1 MLFYQLQQNALA
13 CIDSLSLRLV
23 ECGMGAQFTY
33 TKITDG
39 SKGATGICLTPKTE
53 GFNGGFQGGDL
64 RELLTQGSAYDAG
77 KRAFALSAINA
88 ISQYLLI
95 KDKPILQQDMR
106 ATLTQFILNNT
117 TMDSKIMFVGHLQ
130 PVVQALKEKRD
141 NVSVFCRQHTDT
153 QNQVYNDIYEY
164 EAISEADVLIITGA
178 TLIGST
184 IDALL
189 HFAKDVPIKVLSGF
203 SAGAYPKWFEQ
214 SGITHIGSMYLE
226 DIKHST
232 LLYNNL
238 VEIFTYP
245 CYIEQVL

>member
-1 MLFYQLQQNALA
+1 MLFYQLQQNALS
-13 CIDSLSLRLV
+13 CIDSHSLRLV

-39 SKGATGICLTPKTE
+39 LSESTGVCLTPKTE
-53 GFNGGFQGGDL
+53 GFNGGFQDGDL

-88 ISQYLLI
+88 ISQYLLT
-95 KDKPILQQDMR
+95 KNKPLLQEDMR
-106 ATLTQFILNNT
+106 ASLTQFILKNT
-117 TMDSKIMFVGHLQ
+117 TVDSKIMFVGHLQ
-130 PVVQALKEKRD
+130 PVVKALKEKRN
-141 NVSVFCRQHTDT
+141 NVSVFCRQHTDVA
-153 QNQVYNDIYEY
+153 NQVYNDIYEY
-164 EAISEADVLIITGA
+164 EAISQADVLIITGA

-203 SAGAYPKWFEQ
+203 SAGAYPAWFEK
-214 SGITHIGSMYLE
+214 SGLTHIGSMYLE

-232 LLYNNL
+232 LLHNNL
-238 VEIFTYP
+238 GEIFTYP
-245 CYIEQVL
+245 CYITKV

>member
-1 MLFYQLQQNALA
+1 MLFYQLQQNALT
-13 CIDSLSLRLV
+13 CIDSHSLRLV

-39 SKGATGICLTPKTE
+39 SRGATGICLTPKTE

-106 ATLTQFILNNT
+106 ASLAQFVLENT
-117 TMDSKIMFVGHLQ
+117 NQDSKIMFVGHLQ
-130 PVVQALKEKRD
+130 PVVAALKERRN
-141 NVSVFCRQHTDT
+141 NVSVFCRQHTDVA
-153 QNQVYNDIYEY
+153 NQVYNDIYEY
-164 EAISEADVLIITGA
+164 EAISQADVLIITGA

-189 HFAKDVPIKVLSGF
+189 HFSKDVPIKVLTGF
-203 SAGAYPKWFEQ
+203 SAGAYPAWFRN
-214 SGITHIGSMYLE
+214 SGLTHIGSMYLE
-226 DIKHST
+226 DIRHST
-232 LLYNNL
+232 LLHNNL
-238 VEIFTYP
+238 NEVFTYP
-245 CYIEQVL
+245 CYISKI